1 MVPPRREVDLRK
13 GLRPLHES
21 WWWRWNAKSPTVW
34 GGSLRRVGY
43 LCLAQ
48 IWACDQIPAPRIR
61 AARVGRIGRP
71 QRLAMQ
77 TGRCGCMA
85 AISQRRA
92 GKSAPGKHP
101 SEGGRTRHQR
111 RCYRP
116 IRGVHVRPTCAS
128 PLTEEAPHAL
138 R

>member
-21 WWWRWNAKSPTVW
+21 WWWRWNAKDCLGRMPAQGRLPVPSLNMGMRSDSRAPKSSRACRPHWQTAEAGDADGAMW
-34 GGSLRRVGY
+34 LHGSN
-43 LCLAQ
+43 Q
-48 IWACDQIPAPRIR
+48 PAPCWEKC
-61 AARVGRIGRP
+61 ARK
-71 QRLAMQ
+71 
-77 TGRCGCMA
+77 T
-85 AISQRRA
+85 
-92 GKSAPGKHP
+92 

-111 RCYRP
+111 TCYRP